1 MIHASPTVDGASVC
15 ESFGRA
21 PSYVLYDDGAK
32 TLRVIENVGSEAEH
46 GAGTGAIALL
56 AAAGV
61 RSIKAPHL
69 GPKAA
74 GAAAAAG
81 ISVEHVDAG
90 TSLETLFAGA
100 ART

>member
-1 MIHASPTVDGASVC
+1 MIHASPTIDGYTVC

-21 PSYVLYDDGAK
+21 PSYALYDDG
-32 TLRVIENVGSEAEH
+32 TRSLRIIPNAGIHAEH

-56 AAAGV
+56 AASGV
-61 RSIKAPHL
+61 GSIKAPHL

-81 ISVEHVDAG
+81 MKVDHVDAG
-90 TSLETLFAGA
+90 TSFETLFPGA
-100 ART
+100 ARI

>member
-1 MIHASPTVDGASVC
+1 MIHASPTDDGSTVC

-21 PSYVLYDDGAK
+21 PSFTLYDDATK
-32 TLRVIENVGSEAEH
+32 TLRVIANTGAEAEH

-61 RSIKAPHL
+61 GSIEAPHL

-81 ISVEHVDAG
+81 MRVEHVDAG
-90 TSLETLFAGA
+90 TGFDRLYPEAVPS
-100 ART
+100 